1 MTLAEFIA
9 LLQQRCSSRDD
20 LEERIK
26 SELTLVQT
34 ITLERTGAFI
44 PWFLQS
50 DPVDIVTVSGN
61 AKVDYPVNYLSEL
74 EDSTLWYLGDDAAW
88 HKLIKKS
95 YDYILEKNIES
106 GPPKYFAVGA
116 SNFFIGPVPDAVY
129 TLRFRYYKKDT
140 TLVADGDTNLWLTY
154 APDLVLAEVGLKI
167 CRYHTVDDRA
177 KMEFAQEAAEA
188 RQRLFVLHEAKQNV
202 NRVYGMGED

>member
-9 LLQQRCSSRDD
+9 LLQQRCGSRDD
-20 LEERIK
+20 LEDRIK
-26 SELTLVQT
+26 SELTIVQT

-50 DPVDIVTVSGN
+50 DPVDIVTVSGD
-61 AKVDYPVNYLSEL
+61 AKVSYPSNYLSEL

-106 GPPKYFAVGA
+106 GPPK
-116 SNFFIGPVPDAVY
+116 
-129 TLRFRYYKKDT
+129 
-140 TLVADGDTNLWLTY
+140 
-154 APDLVLAEVGLKI
+154 
-167 CRYHTVDDRA
+167 
-177 KMEFAQEAAEA
+177 
-188 RQRLFVLHEAKQNV
+188 
-202 NRVYGMGED
+202 